1 MTLVRV
7 RYRDKRNPGRMYGK
21 EEGEKQD
28 LDREKNLQRGLLF
41 DFLHK
46 ITQLNY
52 SE

>member
-7 RYRDKRNPGRMYGK
+7 RYRDRGKPGRIYGK
-21 EEGEKQD
+21 EEVEKQD
-28 LDREKNLQRGLLF
+28 LNREKNLQRGLLF

-46 ITQLNY
+46 IKQLNY